1 MVKMAKCPNCGK
13 DSEPLGKYRANPDL
27 YKHEYF
33 CRECSIQHRND
44 NNVSSK
50 EDMENEEKEFAI
62 LENNKSKLFKDRFIH
77 ERRPY
82 FISDMNKAVMISGF
96 FETTRMEIIFKDRTT
111 KEFKVG
117 TVSTSSNLNALFSGF
132 MVDTMS
138 QDLKVSTQ
146 QWVTAINML
155 IVSSSSEK
163 IDQSNASMKTE
174 IERLRKEIDE
184 LKNSKENSK

>member
-1 MVKMAKCPNCGK
+1 MAKCPNCGK
-13 DSEPLGKYRANPDL
+13 EGDPLGKYRAYPDL
-27 YKHEYF
+27 YRGEYF
-33 CRECSIQHRND
+33 CRECSIQYRDD

-77 ERRPY
+77 ERRTY
-82 FISDMNKAVMISGF
+82 FISDMKKAVMISGF
-96 FETTRMEIIFKDRTT
+96 LETTRMEITFKDRTT
-111 KEFKVG
+111 RDFKVG
-117 TVSTSSNLNALFSGF
+117 TVSTSSNLNALLSGF

-155 IVSSSSEK
+155 IVNSSTEK
-163 IDQSNASMKTE
+163 IDESNSSMKTE

-184 LKNSKENSK
+184 LKNSGKTT